1 MSKTATATTAR
12 IYVARLASIHSPC
25 KTATATTA
33 HIYVACLA
41 SYNAGILHGEWIDAS
56 DDPEDMQA
64 SIDAMLSRS
73 RQPDAEEWAIHDYD
87 APFSIGEYSSLDEI
101 AEFVAFI
108 EEHDE
113 PGIAALQ
120 FSVSLADAKTLM
132 DGFHGVYDSM
142 RDYAE
147 EYAESCIGVP
157 DHIWPYFDVDA
168 LARDLEI
175 ELCVHRHNDCVYVFS
190 A

>member
-1 MSKTATATTAR
+1 MSITATATTTR
-12 IYVARLASIHSPC
+12 
-25 KTATATTA
+25 
-33 HIYVACLA
+33 IYVACLA

-56 DDPEDMQA
+56 DDPKGMQA

-73 RQPDAEEWAIHDYD
+73 RQPDAEEWAIHDYE
-87 APFSIGEYSSLDEI
+87 APFPIGEYSSLDEI
-101 AEFVAFI
+101 AETVAFI

-120 FSVSLADAKTLM
+120 LSNGIDDAKTLM
-132 DGFHGVYDSM
+132 DEFQGVYDSM

-147 EYAESCIGVP
+147 NYAETCLDVP
-157 DHIWPYFDVDA
+157 DHIWRYFDVDA

-175 ELCVHRHNDCVYVFS
+175 ELSVHRRSDCVYVFS

>member
-1 MSKTATATTAR
+1 MSITATATTTR
-12 IYVARLASIHSPC
+12 
-25 KTATATTA
+25 
-33 HIYVACLA
+33 IYVACLA

-73 RQPDAEEWAIHDYD
+73 RQPDAEEWAIHDYE
-87 APFSIGEYSSLDEI
+87 APFPIGEYSSLDEI
-101 AEFVAFI
+101 AETVSFI
-108 EEHDE
+108 DEHDE

-120 FSVSLADAKTLM
+120 LSSNGIEDAQTLM

-142 RDYAE
+142 REYAE

-157 DHIWPYFDVDA
+157 DHIWPYFDVDK

-175 ELCVHRHNDCVYVFS
+175 ELSVHRDNDRVYVFS

>member
-1 MSKTATATTAR
+1 MSITATATTTR
-12 IYVARLASIHSPC
+12 
-25 KTATATTA
+25 
-33 HIYVACLA
+33 IYVACLA

-56 DDPEDMQA
+56 GDPEDMQA

-73 RQPDAEEWAIHDYD
+73 RQPDAEEWAIHDYE
-87 APFSIGEYSSLDEI
+87 APFHIGEYSSLDEI
-101 AEFVAFI
+101 AETVAFI

-120 FSVSLADAKTLM
+120 LSNGIDDAQTLM
-132 DGFHGVYDSM
+132 DEFQGAYDSM

-147 EYAESCIGVP
+147 EYAESCLEVP

-168 LARDLEI
+168 LARELEI
-175 ELCVHRHNDCVYVFS
+175 GRSVHRDNDRVYVFS